1 VTNNTFTEGDYN
13 ILESGVYYDVHAVA
27 GLLKMWLRE
36 LPTEVLTVELHDDF
50 LGVIGK
56 LYKLWLKAYH

>member
-1 VTNNTFTEGDYN
+1 
-13 ILESGVYYDVHAVA
+13 VHAVA

-56 LYKLWLKAYH
+56 YFRFDLYTQVSTSFNLSFSQPPYLNPYNL